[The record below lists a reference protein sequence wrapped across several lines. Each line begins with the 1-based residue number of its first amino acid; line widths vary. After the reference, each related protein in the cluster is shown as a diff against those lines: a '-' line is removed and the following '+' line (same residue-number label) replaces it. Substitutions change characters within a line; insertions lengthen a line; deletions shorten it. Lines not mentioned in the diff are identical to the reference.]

1 MPVSNQVRNQHLLWR
16 AGFGPSAESIHE
28 LANASQVEIF
38 KRLLKFS
45 SKNPEYIDVAHNAF
59 DGLFRGLQDAGRIEN
74 LSKEQKQALRK
85 QSREGIRNLNI
96 SWIEEMVNGQA
107 QFLEKMA
114 FFWHGHFACRNF
126 NMYFQQGLLDIIRK
140 NALGNF
146 GELLRQVSKSA
157 AMLAFLNNQQN
168 RKQHPNENFAREVME
183 LFTMGRGNYTEEDI
197 REAARAFTGWG
208 FTIGGEFFFRKQFHD
223 NGIKTVLGRSGN
235 FDGDDIL
242 DILLEHRQTA
252 RFIAGKIYRYFVN
265 EEADEANL
273 NWISDRF
280 YNSNYDVRELMKDIF
295 TSDWFYD
302 PRNIG
307 TRIKSPVELLVGMR
321 RILSMELANEEMQLM
336 FQKVLG
342 QILFYPPNVAGWPGG
357 KNWIDGSSLMVRLRI
372 PGLISE
378 NDEFNLKPKTDD
390 DQQMGQMMKEQNDP
404 ELSITRAS
412 NTGSQR
418 IEATLEWDVYL
429 QNFSGVE
436 KKDLIRSIAGVLFQ
450 KTEVEEGIIM
460 KYADLNDREAFI
472 KTATIKMM
480 SMPEYQ
486 LC

>member
-16 AGFGPSAESIHE
+16 AGFGPSAESIQE
-28 LANASQVEIF
+28 LANASQGEIF

-45 SKNPEYIDVAHNAF
+45 SKNPEYIDVANNAF
-59 DGLFRGLQDAGRIEN
+59 DGLFKGLQEAGRIEN

-85 QSREGIRNLNI
+85 QSREGIRNLNLR
-96 SWIEEMVNGQA
+96 WIEEMVNGQA
-107 QFLEKMA
+107 QLLEKMA
-114 FFWHGHFACRNF
+114 FFWHGHFACRNL

-146 GELLRQVSKSA
+146 GELLREVSKSA

-208 FTIGGEFFFRKQFHD
+208 FTIGGEFVFRKQLHD
-223 NGIKTVLGRSGN
+223 NGVKTVLGRRGN

-252 RFIAGKIYRYFVN
+252 RFIAGKIYKYFVN
-265 EEADEANL
+265 EELDEANL
-273 NWISDRF
+273 SWVSDRF
-280 YNSNYDVRELMKDIF
+280 YNSNYDIRKLMEDIF

-321 RILSMELANEEMQLM
+321 RILPMELANEEMQLM

-372 PGLISE
+372 PGLIAE

-390 DQQMGQMMKEQNDP
+390 DQQMGQMMREPDDP
-404 ELSITRAS
+404 GPSMTRAP
-412 NTGSQR
+412 NTAGLR
-418 IEATLEWDVYL
+418 IEARVEWDVYL

-436 KKDLIRSIAGVLFQ
+436 KKDLIRSIAGILFQ
-450 KTEVEEGIIM
+450 KTEVNDKTIM
-460 KYADLNDREAFI
+460 KYADINNRESFI
-472 KTATIKMM
+472 RTATIKMM